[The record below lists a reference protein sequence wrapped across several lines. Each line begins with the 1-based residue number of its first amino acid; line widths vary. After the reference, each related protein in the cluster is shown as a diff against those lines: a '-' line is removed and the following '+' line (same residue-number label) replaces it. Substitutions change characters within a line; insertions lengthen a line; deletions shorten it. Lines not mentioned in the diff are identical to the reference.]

1 MLRTICIFLLFI
13 HYASCT
19 SVKRD
24 AKSKKEKKKSKRKR
38 EKSRKKKEF
47 VDEET
52 AAEIEKEE
60 NISKCYEYEQK
71 LDTCLFSGNK

>member
-38 EKSRKKKEF
+38 EKSRKKKES
-47 VDEET
+47 VDEEK
-52 AAEIEKEE
+52 AAEIEQTEA
-60 NISKCYEYEQK
+60 ISKCYEYENK
-71 LDTCLFSGNK
+71 LETCLFSGNK